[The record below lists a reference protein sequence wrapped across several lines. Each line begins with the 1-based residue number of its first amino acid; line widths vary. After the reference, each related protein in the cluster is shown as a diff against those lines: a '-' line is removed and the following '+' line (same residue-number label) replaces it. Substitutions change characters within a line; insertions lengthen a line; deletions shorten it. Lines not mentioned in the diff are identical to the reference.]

1 MMTDYPTYPTR
12 STDYPTGTGES
23 GTTADVAREQG
34 EQLKG
39 TARDAA
45 SNIGDTAA
53 AHGRDIADQTRG
65 HVRRMAEDAR
75 GTVRGRAQQETQ
87 RAGSALSQAGGQLQA
102 LADGKIDEAGV
113 FGDYLREAAD
123 SVNRWADAVQDR
135 GLDGLLD
142 DLRSYGRRRPGMF
155 LLGAVAAGVLVGR
168 FGRNVAPELRGDDQG
183 QPTLPAPRQTPAS
196 DAWQAPTPGVGVD
209 EPAPTTTG
217 SSGATYGAGAV
228 DADIQPPVHPPTERP
243 VQSPAD
249 APARP
254 PYDPEIDR
262 PIDPERERPI

>member
-1 MMTDYPTYPTR
+1 MMTDHPTYPTR
-12 STDYPTGTGES
+12 STDYPTETGES
-23 GTTADVAREQG
+23 ATTADVARQQG

-45 SNIGDTAA
+45 SNVGDTAT
-53 AHGRDIADQTRG
+53 AHGREIADQTRV

-75 GTVRGRAQQETQ
+75 GTLRGRAQQETE
-87 RAGSALSQAGGQLQA
+87 RAGSALSQAGSQLQA
-102 LADGKIDEAGV
+102 LADGKIDDAGV
-113 FGDYLREAAD
+113 FGDYLRQAAD

-135 GLDGLLD
+135 GVDGLLD

-155 LLGAVAAGVLVGR
+155 LLGAVAAGVVVAR
-168 FGRNVAPELRGDDQG
+168 FGRNVAPELRDERQG
-183 QPTLPAPRQTPAS
+183 QRALPAQPRTPAS
-196 DAWQAPTPGVGVD
+196 DAWQAPP
-209 EPAPTTTG
+209 PAIGADDPVPTTTG

-228 DADIQPPVHPPTERP
+228 DADFRPPVHPPTERP

-262 PIDPERERPI
+262 PIDAERERPT